1 MDVLRTTL
9 GDSPLAMKVL
19 FQGNEEGRVH
29 FDILRNST
37 VYDGET
43 VTKGDSSL
51 RSLYSEGDQGPAE
64 DEGAGGED
72 GLDIRFDVTPLGSGR
87 HFMGTDNST
96 GSGGRTYYPR
106 TEDSAGSRSTR
117 EYYHGGQ
124 RYQST
129 QEIATGSGGSGWERF
144 GGLKRSGSGEMPE
157 QGSEDLSD
165 EENRVFLGMQQRQE
179 ARDSGDEVDST
190 SRTVMTPRSVI
201 SQRGTVRLP
210 TGSATEHGLSS
221 PRRTK
226 R

>member
-1 MDVLRTTL
+1 
-9 GDSPLAMKVL
+9 MKVL
-19 FQGNEEGRVH
+19 FQGNEEGTVH

-37 VYDGET
+37 TYDGET

-51 RSLYSEGDQGPAE
+51 RSLYSEGDQATE
-64 DEGAGGED
+64 DEGAGGEYARS
-72 GLDIRFDVTPLGSGR
+72 DIRFDVTPLGSGR

-106 TEDSAGSRSTR
+106 TEDSAGSSSTR
-117 EYYHGGQ
+117 GYYHMGQ

-129 QEIATGSGGSGWERF
+129 QEIPTGSGGSGWERF

-190 SRTVMTPRSVI
+190 IRTVMTPRSAI
-201 SQRGTVRLP
+201 SQSGVVRVP
-210 TGSATEHGLSS
+210 TGTATELGLSS